1 MVNTMKSNSSIV
13 KKLTYIV
20 TVLSLIFIGQTV
32 GAATVSN
39 SGTAFAGL
47 NIGAGLAVGLAAI
60 GAGVG
65 VGMAAAA
72 GIGVLTERRDMFGT
86 ILIFVAIAEGI
97 AVYGI
102 LFAVLMLF
110 AGF

>member
-1 MVNTMKSNSSIV
+1 MKRMWLPLLLLPILLSGAVFSAQTATNTTTLPAPDTPQGFS
-13 KKLTYIV
+13 
-20 TVLSLIFIGQTV
+20 
-32 GAATVSN
+32 
-39 SGTAFAGL
+39 GL
-47 NIGAGLAVGLAAI
+47 NIGAGLAIGLAAI
-60 GAGVG
+60 GAGVA

-86 ILIFVAIAEGI
+86 ILIFVAIGEGI

-110 AGF
+110 GKF

>member
-1 MVNTMKSNSSIV
+1 MKWKRLLIGLLPLLLLTSIV
-13 KKLTYIV
+13 T
-20 TVLSLIFIGQTV
+20 TAQTPADTPQ
-32 GAATVSN
+32 GFS
-39 SGTAFAGL
+39 GL

-60 GAGVG
+60 GAGIA

-86 ILIFVAIAEGI
+86 VLIFVAIGEGI

-110 AGF
+110 AKI

>member
-1 MVNTMKSNSSIV
+1 MK
-13 KKLTYIV
+13 KAGYLLLLLPLLTGIIA
-20 TVLSLIFIGQTV
+20 SAQNPADSPEG
-32 GAATVSN
+32 
-39 SGTAFAGL
+39 FAGL
-47 NIGAGLAVGLAAI
+47 NIGAGLAIGLAAI
-60 GAGVG
+60 GAGVA

-86 ILIFVAIAEGI
+86 VLIFVAIGEGI

-110 AGF
+110 AKF

>member
-1 MVNTMKSNSSIV
+1 MKKTWLPFLLLPLLVSA
-13 KKLTYIV
+13 T
-20 TVLSLIFIGQTV
+20 IFSAQ
-32 GAATVSN
+32 APYD
-39 SGTAFAGL
+39 TAQGFEGL
-47 NIGAGLAVGLAAI
+47 NIGAGLAIGLAAI
-60 GAGVG
+60 GAGVA

-86 ILIFVAIAEGI
+86 ILIFVAIGEGI

-110 AGF
+110 GKF

>member
-1 MVNTMKSNSSIV
+1 MKKV
-13 KKLTYIV
+13 WLALLLLP
-20 TVLSLIFIGQTV
+20 VLASTAIFSAQ
-32 GAATVSN
+32 APAD
-39 SGTAFAGL
+39 TAQGFEGL
-47 NIGAGLAVGLAAI
+47 NIGAGLAIGLAAI
-60 GAGVG
+60 GAGVA

-86 ILIFVAIAEGI
+86 ILIFVAIGEGI

-110 AGF
+110 GKF

>member
-1 MVNTMKSNSSIV
+1 MKYMVLLLPILISSAI
-13 KKLTYIV
+13 
-20 TVLSLIFIGQTV
+20 
-32 GAATVSN
+32 
-39 SGTAFAGL
+39 AFAQTPPSETSTGFSGI

-60 GAGVG
+60 GAGMA

-86 ILIFVAIAEGI
+86 VLIFVAIGEGI

-110 AGF
+110 GKF

>member
-1 MVNTMKSNSSIV
+1 MKWRRHFNKWMIIALFLV
-13 KKLTYIV
+13 
-20 TVLSLIFIGQTV
+20 SLLGTITSASV
-32 GAATVSN
+32 VSPTTPGF
-39 SGTAFAGL
+39 SGL

-110 AGF
+110 AGY

>member
-1 MVNTMKSNSSIV
+1 MK
-13 KKLTYIV
+13 LRYR
-20 TVLSLIFIGQTV
+20 LSALGVFLSALLIPLV
-32 GAATVSN
+32 AGAQAASDTAT
-39 SGTAFAGL
+39 GFEGL

-60 GAGVG
+60 GAGVA

-86 ILIFVAIAEGI
+86 VLLFVAIGEGI

-110 AGF
+110 AKF

>member
-1 MVNTMKSNSSIV
+1 MSLKYRLLGLGSF
-13 KKLTYIV
+13 LLAL
-20 TVLSLIFIGQTV
+20 LSAVMV
-32 GAATVSN
+32 GAQ
-39 SGTAFAGL
+39 TAADTSAGFEGL

-60 GAGVG
+60 GAGVA

-86 ILIFVAIAEGI
+86 VLLFVAIGEGI

-110 AGF
+110 AKF